1 VAVIAA
7 DERPRCA
14 GLDADLR
21 RLYAEPFPATRTGPL
36 YNAFSYPTKIS
47 AEAIGL
53 FIATHTAPGDT
64 VLDVFAGSGSTGI
77 GAILCARPTAAM
89 ERLAAD
95 LELRPRWGPRRAV
108 LYDIGVL
115 GSFVSRVMC
124 DPPDPQ
130 RFAAAA
136 EQLVAAAER
145 RRGWL
150 YEALDPDGKQAK
162 IRHTIWADV
171 LACGDCGER
180 TDYWTAAVREDPA
193 SFASR
198 FDCPGCGRTV
208 AVDECEPVFEQV
220 ADPILGRPVERRLR
234 VPVTVYGKTGRR
246 TWERPVTDADRAL
259 AERAA
264 GEPVPACAPRAE
276 VDLGDLYR
284 GGYHRGISHLHHF
297 YTPRNFLAVATLWEL
312 VEDFD
317 EDLRDALRLLVL
329 SFNSTHSTLMT
340 RAVAKK
346 EQRRLVLTGA
356 QSGVLYI
363 SSLPVEKNVFEGVR
377 RKAKTLAD
385 AFALTHGTGST
396 VEVHNASS
404 TELAL
409 GDGAVDYVFTD
420 PPFGDYI
427 PYAELNQVNE
437 LWLGRGTDR
446 AREII
451 VSRDAGRDVEQ
462 YGGLMAEV
470 FGEVAR
476 VLKPDAAATVVFHSA
491 KAAVWQALTGAYSAA
506 GLAVRTA
513 SVLHKTQA
521 SFKQVV
527 SPTTVKGDALILLG
541 RAGEGDG
548 EAQPRSVDE
557 AIAAVLRDSEASGRD
572 DERAP
577 ERLFSR
583 FVTRCLAEGIP
594 VTIDVGEFYARAG
607 LEAAE

>member
-1 VAVIAA
+1 MAIAA
-7 DERPRCA
+7 DECERRA

-21 RLYAEPFPATRTGPL
+21 KLYAEPFPATRTGAL

-64 VLDVFAGSGSTGI
+64 VLDVFAGSGTTGI
-77 GAILCARPTAAM
+77 ATILCARPTAAM
-89 ERLAAD
+89 KQLAAD
-95 LELRPRWGPRRAV
+95 MNLRPSWGPRRAV

-115 GSFVSRVMC
+115 GSFISRVMC
-124 DPPDPQ
+124 DPPDPE
-130 RFAAAA
+130 RFATAA
-136 EQLVAAAER
+136 EQLVEMAER

-150 YEALDPDGKQAK
+150 YETLDPEGKAAK

-171 LACGDCGER
+171 LACGHCGER
-180 TDYWTAAVREDPA
+180 TDYWTAAVREDPVA
-193 SFASR
+193 FAPQ
-198 FDCPGCGRTV
+198 FECPGCGRTV
-208 AVDECEPVFEQV
+208 DVDGCEPVFEQV
-220 ADPILGRPVERRLR
+220 HDPLLGKPVERRLR
-234 VPVTVYGKTGRR
+234 VPVAVYGKTDRR
-246 TWERPVTDADRAL
+246 TWKRPVTDADRSL
-259 AERAA
+259 AGRAA
-264 GEPVPACAPRAE
+264 AEPVPTCAPRAE

-312 VEDFD
+312 IEGFD

-346 EQRRLVLTGA
+346 DQRRLVLTGA

-363 SSLPVEKNVFEGVR
+363 SRMPVEKNVFEGVR
-377 RKAKTLAD
+377 RKAKTLAK
-385 AFALTHGTGST
+385 AFALTHGTKST
-396 VEVHNASS
+396 VEAHNTSS
-404 TELAL
+404 TELHLEA
-409 GDGAVDYVFTD
+409 GSVDYVFTD

-427 PYAELNQVNE
+427 PYAELNQINE
-437 LWLGRGTDR
+437 LWLGDGTDR
-446 AREII
+446 AQEII
-451 VSRDAGRDVEQ
+451 VSRAADRGVEE
-462 YGGLMAEV
+462 YGGLMADV

-476 VLKPDAAATVVFHSA
+476 VLKPAALATVVFHSA
-491 KAAVWQALTGAYSAA
+491 KASVWQALTGAYSAA
-506 GLAVRTA
+506 GLSVRTA

-541 RAGEGDG
+541 PSEDRGAS
-548 EAQPRSVDE
+548 ATPLSVDE
-557 AIAAVLRDSEASGRD
+557 VIATVLRDSQDSGRD
-572 DERAP
+572 EEQTP

-583 FVTRCLAEGIP
+583 FVTRCLAESIP
-594 VTIDVGEFYARAG
+594 VSIDVGEFYARAG
-607 LEAAE
+607 LEVTA